1 MHTCSKPCFCPC
13 QSYRLNK
20 CNSCQNRKINRCMY
34 RNRFRGCQKSNE
46 FVCPISGVSNL
57 HAIEYYN
64 GKSMINYILLI
75 ILIILIIYFV
85 LKLF

>member
-1 MHTCSKPCFCPC
+1 MHNCSKPCFKPC
-13 QSYRLNK
+13 QSCRLNK
-20 CNSCQNRKINRCMY
+20 CNSCPNRKINSCP
-34 RNRFRGCQKSNE
+34 NRFRGCQKSNE